1 MIKEKLRQ
9 MWVIGPYFVLVS
21 VSEALFLVSVGY
33 FGWVKPYFGWVELGG
48 ALSWMGGG
56 G

>member
-1 MIKEKLRQ
+1 M
-9 MWVIGPYFVLVS
+9 
-21 VSEALFLVSVGY
+21 GY

-56 G
+56 GRDEWGGWG